1 MERFYLLLTYLYIYI
16 HTRELP
22 TIYIVD
28 VVCLRRRSVA
38 PQKVWT
44 VLRRHAPMQRV
55 WTVLGALGIST
66 NRGIVST
73 EASLQRKLHF
83 SGNVVNG
90 GVAPTDVFSTYSLQ
104 RRMCLNGPVASTEAT
119 FERTRHLNVRLAAAE
134 AKFRRRKSCSESFNS
149 TEASIQRKHR
159 SNGGLAAQ
167 DGVMPCRVSFVGLLA
182 ATESESSGALERCPP
197 WVFGP
202 WRLWRPRGP
211 GQCAARTRRTSR
223 RTTR

>member
-1 MERFYLLLTYLYIYI
+1 MYMYMYMYVYVYIYI
-16 HTRELP
+16 YTRELP

-28 VVCLRRRSVA
+28 VVCLRCRSVA

-66 NRGIVST
+66 DRGIVST

-90 GVAPTDVFSTYSLQ
+90 GVVPTDVFSTYSLQ
-104 RRMCLNGPVASTEAT
+104 RRRCLNGPVASTEAT
-119 FERTRHLNVRLAAAE
+119 LGRTRHFNVRLAAAE

-149 TEASIQRKHR
+149 TETSQQRR
-159 SNGGLAAQ
+159 LSCTGRCDAL
-167 DGVMPCRVSFVGLLA
+167 
-182 ATESESSGALERCPP
+182 SGKLR
-197 WVFGP
+197 
-202 WRLWRPRGP
+202 
-211 GQCAARTRRTSR
+211 
-223 RTTR
+223 